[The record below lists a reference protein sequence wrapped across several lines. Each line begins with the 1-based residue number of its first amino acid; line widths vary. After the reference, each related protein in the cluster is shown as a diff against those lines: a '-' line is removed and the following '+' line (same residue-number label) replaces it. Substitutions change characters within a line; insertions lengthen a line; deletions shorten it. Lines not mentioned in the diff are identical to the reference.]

1 MRFYFIILLL
11 TSFSA
16 FLNGQITYS
25 TLNFGDTISNNRGSA
40 SLVDADLNVY
50 FAGTISNGLMESD
63 DVALYKFGM
72 DGNIIWNYNY
82 GNEESEFV
90 NNMVFTIDS
99 FLIICGD
106 VRDAET
112 SDLDGFIMK
121 FDTSGNLIFYQTYGS
136 DSTNEDFY
144 GITILQD
151 GNIAITGFITSTVG
165 TGNDV
170 LFVEYSTDGN
180 VLNEFVFGSNMN
192 DVGMGIAETE
202 EGDIIISGDRATTG
216 LYYNAFI
223 AKINNSNEIVWDHFV
238 SLPVNSGCKTVQ
250 RTSGGNFILCGETAS
265 EISPLFDILLVSFDS
280 EGNIILLNTIPG
292 IGVEAAYDITEA
304 QYGEYFLTGFG
315 YNPSTENNDIIVVYV
330 DNTLTEI
337 ERKYFG
343 GTGADLG
350 YDIKTDGFG
359 NFWVSGFTAVGDNVM
374 FTLIYDGFDLI
385 TEIKTDEFLKMN
397 IDVYPNPA
405 QGYII
410 IQSKVILDKF
420 EIVDIYGRILYAET
434 YPQLKNKIALSP
446 NFKNGLLLIKMYQ
459 GNEVYTKKIIAG

>member
-136 DSTNEDFY
+136 DSTIEDFY

-192 DVGMGIAETE
+192 DVGKRIAITPYSFTKFNGINHQSELVNVLVKRPQ
-202 EGDIIISGDRATTG
+202 GF
-216 LYYNAFI
+216 AF
-223 AKINNSNEIVWDHFV
+223 F
-238 SLPVNSGCKTVQ
+238 CVQ
-250 RTSGGNFILCGETAS
+250 S
-265 EISPLFDILLVSFDS
+265 
-280 EGNIILLNTIPG
+280 
-292 IGVEAAYDITEA
+292 AAI
-304 QYGEYFLTGFG
+304 
-315 YNPSTENNDIIVVYV
+315 
-330 DNTLTEI
+330 
-337 ERKYFG
+337 
-343 GTGADLG
+343 
-350 YDIKTDGFG
+350 
-359 NFWVSGFTAVGDNVM
+359 
-374 FTLIYDGFDLI
+374 
-385 TEIKTDEFLKMN
+385 
-397 IDVYPNPA
+397 
-405 QGYII
+405 
-410 IQSKVILDKF
+410 
-420 EIVDIYGRILYAET
+420 
-434 YPQLKNKIALSP
+434 
-446 NFKNGLLLIKMYQ
+446 
-459 GNEVYTKKIIAG
+459 